1 MLSLSGNTV
10 SLKATYAS
18 LFEQSIAKSEN
29 IDFPIFSIIE
39 NGDTSLTSSLME
51 TDFLSSLLGVF
62 SLLLKIPQPYFCS
75 SRNTPCILVGT
86 ALIVF
91 GIIIS
96 ERSVSIG
103 HVYLFNVPLF
113 VDRLLS

>member
-18 LFEQSIAKSEN
+18 LFEQSIPKSEN
-29 IDFPIFSIIE
+29 IDFPIFSILE
-39 NGDTSLTSSLME
+39 NGDTQDSLTSSLME

-75 SRNTPCILVGT
+75 NRNTPCILVG
-86 ALIVF
+86 
-91 GIIIS
+91 
-96 ERSVSIG
+96 
-103 HVYLFNVPLF
+103 
-113 VDRLLS
+113 

>member
-1 MLSLSGNTV
+1 M
-10 SLKATYAS
+10 
-18 LFEQSIAKSEN
+18 KSEN
-29 IDFPIFSIIE
+29 IDFPIFSILE
-39 NGDTSLTSSLME
+39 KGDTQDSLTSSLME

-62 SLLLKIPQPYFCS
+62 SLLIKIPQPYFCS
-75 SRNTPCILVGT
+75 NRNTPCILVGT
-86 ALIVF
+86 APNVF

-103 HVYLFNVPLF
+103 HTYLFNVPLF